1 MSKDLNQITNKDAE
15 LLQQLLWYTHNSD
28 TLSVLDSSMDL
39 PDIDNSGL
47 NCIDCIGRLDYP
59 NVTAIAE
66 ELFMTRGAISKIVK
80 KLIGNGYVIPYQLPD
95 NKQKIFYRL
104 TDSGIKL
111 YEMHLLRHRKWEQRE
126 LGFFKG
132 FDEEKLNRIIAFMK
146 EYNSYLQRCI
156 EEYGGA
162 ENAAAANETDEDS
175 IS

>member
-1 MSKDLNQITNKDAE
+1 MSKDLNKNTNQDAE

-28 TLSVLDSSMDL
+28 TLSVLDSSVDL

-111 YEMHLLRHRKWEQRE
+111 YEMHRLRHRKWEQRE
-126 LGFFKG
+126 LGFFKQ
-132 FDEEKLNRIIAFMK
+132 FDEKKLNRIIAFMK
-146 EYNSYLQRCI
+146 EYNSYLQHCI
-156 EEYGGA
+156 EEYSDA
-162 ENAAAANETDEDS
+162 ENNTAAANKTDEDEA
-175 IS
+175 